1 MKQHFKNLKSSIY
14 SLSKTSLLVF
24 AWLTVML
31 ILSSKVNAQATFP
44 IKLKYKITSYSITLS
59 NSVDKKEGFGW
70 IELKDGNNIVGN
82 IYFQSKS
89 EDDRF
94 GGGDANRPLYIVMH
108 QPLSMWNTIL
118 EILRNEK
125 SVFIRAYQADANS
138 PVNTFIETSSN

>member
-1 MKQHFKNLKSSIY
+1 MKQHFKNLKCSIY

-94 GGGDANRPLYIVMH
+94 G
-108 QPLSMWNTIL
+108 
-118 EILRNEK
+118 
-125 SVFIRAYQADANS
+125 
-138 PVNTFIETSSN
+138 